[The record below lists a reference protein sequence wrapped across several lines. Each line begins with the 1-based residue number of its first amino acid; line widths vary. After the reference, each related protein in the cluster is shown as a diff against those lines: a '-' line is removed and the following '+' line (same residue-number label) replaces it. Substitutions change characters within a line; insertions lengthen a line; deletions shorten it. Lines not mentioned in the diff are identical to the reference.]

1 MRELPGQSW
10 ADRIAWFIGS
20 GFGCGL
26 SPLAPGSVGSLAG
39 MVILYLVSL
48 ALPADLS
55 YWQRA
60 ALIGAMSAAGS
71 VVGIWA
77 TGRMSTPDNPDP
89 GSATWDEFVGMW
101 LTCLFLPLGS
111 PIWLASAFIVFR
123 AFDVVKP
130 WPCRRLERLPAGWG
144 IMLDDVGAGAWG
156 ALVMLAA
163 ILLWRLIEP
172 VAPGFLQSL
181 LAY

>member
-39 MVILYLVSL
+39 VVILYLV
-48 ALPADLS
+48 ALIMPVDLLN
-55 YWQRA
+55 WERA
-60 ALIGAMSAAGS
+60 ALVGAMSIAGLA
-71 VVGIWA
+71 VGIWA
-77 TGRMSTPDNPDP
+77 TGRMSTPQNPDP

-101 LTCLFLPLGS
+101 LTCLFVPLSS
-111 PIWLASAFIVFR
+111 PVWLAAAFIVFR
-123 AFDVVKP
+123 AFDVLKP

-144 IMLDDVGAGAWG
+144 IMLDDVGAGTWG
-156 ALVMLAA
+156 ALVMLAGV
-163 ILLWRLIEP
+163 LLWRLIEP
-172 VAPGFLQSL
+172 FAPAFLVNLMS
-181 LAY
+181 Y